1 MPKISVIVPV
11 YKTEKTVERCLQ
23 SIIRQTFHDI
33 EIIVVD
39 DGSPDNAITIVGRLA
54 EQDPRIKIIH
64 QKNQGL
70 GAARNTGIKNAEGSY
85 IACVDSD
92 DYIHEQML
100 EKMYNAL
107 IDNKADIS
115 ICQADNVLYDK
126 GEEIKS
132 LGVYAIPGDKEII
145 SGYKAVELQIN
156 YIIPILF
163 NSVCFKLV
171 KKELFIKNDIWFP
184 EKFRYAEDTPTSVGL
199 FLKANKV
206 ALVRENLYYYV
217 RENVSL
223 TSSYSLKKARDIYI
237 DMNEIRDYIKHS
249 NYKGSIDN
257 FVLGML
263 FPMEKQI
270 IWSEIRS
277 NEEKE
282 EKQEL
287 LSIIKKI
294 RTKKEIKP
302 DFSIRGIPFAQK
314 CKILCAYFGKTRMF
328 CRMVK
333 LFKWIPFVK
342 YMV

>member
-11 YKTEKTVERCLQ
+11 YKTENTVERCLK
-23 SIIRQTFHDI
+23 SISKQTFCDI
-33 EIIVVD
+33 EIVVVD
-39 DGSPDNAITIVGRLA
+39 DGSPDNALAIVKKYA
-54 EQDPRIKIIH
+54 DQDSRIKIIQ

-70 GAARNTGIKNAEGSY
+70 GAARNTGIKNSNGEY

-100 EKMYNAL
+100 EKMYKAL

-126 GEEIKS
+126 GKKIKS
-132 LGVYAIPGDKEII
+132 LGVYAIPGKKEVI

-163 NSVCFKLV
+163 NSVCFKLI
-171 KKELFIKNDIWFP
+171 KKELFVQNGIWFP

-223 TSSYSLKKARDIYI
+223 TSSYSLKKARDIYT
-237 DMNEIRDYIKHS
+237 DMKEIREYVKQSD
-249 NYKGSIDN
+249 YKGSINN

-270 IWSEIRS
+270 IWSQIKT
-277 NEEKE
+277 KE
-282 EKQEL
+282 EKQEKQEL
-287 LSIIKKI
+287 IAIIKEI
-294 RTKKEIKP
+294 RNSKELKP
-302 DFSIRGIPFAQK
+302 DFSITEIPFAQK
-314 CKILCAYFGKTRMF
+314 GKILCAYYGKTRMF
-328 CRMVK
+328 CAIIKM
-333 LFKWIPFVK
+333 FKWISFVK